1 MSNKPRVKG
10 IEAKLISELMK
21 NSRRSDRELAKAI
34 GVSQPTIS
42 RTIRNL
48 ERKGVIQEYTMIP
61 DLVKLGYEI
70 LAFDFVKLNH
80 DLSNEEI
87 ERAKNLI
94 KETLKV
100 MPLEI
105 LMLERGMGM
114 GFHGVIISYHKDIAS
129 HFAFSKLLKET
140 GFLDVNNLE
149 TFRVSLKD
157 ELHFLPL
164 SLSLMAQSISTHEEN
179 GRISPDESRKRS

>member
-1 MSNKPRVKG
+1 MNRKPRVKD
-10 IEAKLISELMK
+10 IEVRLVSELMK
-21 NSRRSDRELAKAI
+21 NSRRSDRELAKTI

-42 RTIRNL
+42 RTIRKL
-48 ERKGVIQEYTMIP
+48 ERKGTIQEYTMIP

-87 ERAKNLI
+87 EKAKDLI
-94 KETLKV
+94 METLKV

-114 GFHGVIISYHKDIAS
+114 GFDGVIISYHRDIAS
-129 HFAFSKLLKET
+129 HFAFNKLLKET

-157 ELHFLPL
+157 EVHFLPL
-164 SLSLMAQSISTHEEN
+164 SLSLIAQSISTM
-179 GRISPDESRKRS
+179 KK